1 MFLDNKKRIVVSI
14 LISSLCCIII
24 SCNARE
30 KVNNDRCSIKGHLLT
45 DTSILKKQV
54 IFKLWLIDT
63 LAKLDTSVLTQRKL
77 EGIVANDIAMMP
89 DSLGL
94 SINLYYDLIVGSN
107 KNTKEESY
115 PEKLLSLLNEY
126 NEYPK
131 PDSKLK
137 FTVNL
142 FYTPSPVI
150 GLARDLLV
158 ELNNIEVVD
167 LNDKVVSKYTFIRG
181 RLSDKTVTTVDKK
194 GITMKDYIN
203 FIWEGNKLV
212 KRKLQ

>member
-1 MFLDNKKRIVVSI
+1 MFFDYKERFFVPL
-14 LISSLCCIII
+14 LIASLWCIIG
-24 SCNARE
+24 CNARE
-30 KVNNDRCSIKGHLLT
+30 KVNNDTGSIKGNLLI
-45 DTSILKKQV
+45 DTSILKKQD

-63 LAKLDTSVLTQRKL
+63 LARLDTSILTQRKL
-77 EGIVANDIAMMP
+77 EGIIANDIAVMP

-94 SINLYYDLIVGSN
+94 SMNLYYDLIIGSN
-107 KNTKEESY
+107 KNIKEESY
-115 PEKLLSLLNEY
+115 PDKLLSLLNEY

-131 PDSKLK
+131 QDSKLK
-137 FTVNL
+137 FTVNY
-142 FYTPSPVI
+142 FYSPSPVP

-158 ELNNIEVVD
+158 ELNNIEVVE

-181 RLSDKTVTTVDKK
+181 RLSDKTVTRVDKN
-194 GITMKDYIN
+194 GIPIKEYIN